1 MISILHNKSTCPGT
15 LTDHVH
21 KLISLISSKNVRVVP
36 GPSACV
42 DANHT
47 VYLPPLPDGA
57 TEKDF
62 IKYFHLGTH
71 EQSHIEGG
79 SDFNRASKDRIK
91 FRLENALEDIR
102 CEQLQEKSLPGLVPY
117 RIKYYA
123 GALEDFANQE
133 MSEASFN
140 DMVKL
145 IGTLGKYIIIH
156 IRKIQLQADHLDIKA
171 SRALLY
177 AYENYVSDL
186 ENRILSMTTTDQM
199 FELAEIIYNRFKK
212 IIRDQLE
219 DNHSSNNSQGNTKPQ
234 QGDND
239 DSGEETE
246 DQETSGENSET
257 DTESSSDSDD
267 SDDDGEQ
274 ASGESSEEDSDPE
287 DSGNAGGA
295 GTPSG
300 DSSPEDDGSDGEPSD
315 LDNEEIE
322 EELQRIIDELNSNN
336 DAMDVV
342 TDLKDQINSQG
353 TRDLPYMV
361 NPNVQDVIGVGPET
375 TPEIAAKIR
384 EIGLG
389 YLGPKGSQITKLF
402 VSQSNTRTAY
412 NQYSGNMDVISVVS
426 DIHDTRD
433 DVYRKV
439 SAPRL
444 DKAAITFLMDNSG
457 SMKHLI
463 GHMYAI
469 LSGLM
474 QYLSRANIPTEAI
487 GYTAESSRS
496 DIWRDRPAYLTLIK
510 QFHEQ
515 YNGAAMRRCIP
526 PASMGQTNDLD
537 GLKFAVP
544 RIWARPER
552 KKIIMILCDGDPDI
566 GSYTLNAKLIRSYKE
581 YIDICRKAGII
592 IFGIGIN
599 RNLSEYFGED
609 NYASVDLSN
618 VGQILI
624 DRLTKILNKA

>member
-1 MISILHNKSTCPGT
+1 
-15 LTDHVH
+15 
-21 KLISLISSKNVRVVP
+21 
-36 GPSACV
+36 
-42 DANHT
+42 
-47 VYLPPLPDGA
+47 
-57 TEKDF
+57 
-62 IKYFHLGTH
+62 
-71 EQSHIEGG
+71 
-79 SDFNRASKDRIK
+79 
-91 FRLENALEDIR
+91 
-102 CEQLQEKSLPGLVPY
+102 
-117 RIKYYA
+117 
-123 GALEDFANQE
+123 
-133 MSEASFN
+133 
-140 DMVKL
+140 
-145 IGTLGKYIIIH
+145 
-156 IRKIQLQADHLDIKA
+156 
-171 SRALLY
+171 
-177 AYENYVSDL
+177 
-186 ENRILSMTTTDQM
+186 
-199 FELAEIIYNRFKK
+199 
-212 IIRDQLE
+212 
-219 DNHSSNNSQGNTKPQ
+219 
-234 QGDND
+234 
-239 DSGEETE
+239 
-246 DQETSGENSET
+246 
-257 DTESSSDSDD
+257 
-267 SDDDGEQ
+267 
-274 ASGESSEEDSDPE
+274 
-287 DSGNAGGA
+287 
-295 GTPSG
+295 
-300 DSSPEDDGSDGEPSD
+300 
-315 LDNEEIE
+315 
-322 EELQRIIDELNSNN
+322 
-336 DAMDVV
+336 
-342 TDLKDQINSQG
+342 
-353 TRDLPYMV
+353 MV

-487 GYTAESSRS
+487 GYTSEYSRS
-496 DIWRDRPAYLTLIK
+496 DIWRDQPAYLTLIK

-515 YNGAAMRRCIP
+515 YNGTVMRRCVP
-526 PASMGQTNDLD
+526 PINMGQTNDLD

-552 KKIIMILCDGDPDI
+552 KKIIFILCDGDPDI
-566 GSYTLNAKLIRSYKE
+566 GSYVLNAKLIRSYKE